1 MTRWMHPP
9 ELPDT
14 ERRRERERFDPVVE
28 GNRHGLSRDAA
39 LAIWATVLAG
49 ATDDAGRRDLERA
62 RRQFHEL
69 AAIVAARRG
78 RLGPDVGRTTRAAG
92 DADAPGHWGMDS
104 WDIRELGARGPGRD
118 TLVAADA
125 RRRDRISTSAETM
138 PASPATARPPA
149 DTRHRSRAAGDHE
162 VDAAVPSARM
172 PSSARRAPWPAALDL
187 RAWTPARRD
196 LRRPASGTGSQREAV
211 ELSLLHADRATQVR
225 EAARMY
231 RAGELAA
238 ALGRGEPGLV
248 DAVAAA
254 LQDGAIL
261 APHPVDELRGHVRGL
276 AAELTGAGVRL
287 GRAAARWL
295 EATPAAAMA
304 PRALAVADGWTGG
317 AARAWTERT
326 RSWTGGIARRAM
338 AFSERAAA
346 PAAEDALATL
356 SAAGGEPLPA
366 ALRARME
373 ALFGHRFAHVRIHT
387 DGAAAQAAG
396 TAGARAVTLGS
407 HIYFGGG
414 QFAPGS
420 EAGDRLLL
428 HELTHVVQHDQ
439 GRLSDPASG
448 RVELSSPSDPA
459 EQEARAM
466 ERRVAEVRSTAGEAA
481 APTTARAPEEQH
493 AQRGAAPAGH
503 ASAAAAA
510 PRASGATTVRLPD
523 EAAAPSGPASD
534 APRTGRRA
542 SPDVLGW
549 IGDRAHDAANWVG
562 DRVDDIENWAEDKI
576 MGLVA
581 KVAPGLATLIQEG
594 PGGLIKNAI
603 EPAVSSWVGSLTGGI
618 NIGQIAG
625 QLKGS
630 FTAAFA
636 VLQGARAGD
645 PKCCET
651 LVSGINAI
659 REIASA
665 FANNPVF
672 NAIKGVFDKVSDV
685 VGTIAKL
692 VAGPVFDV
700 LKTIVGGAWDAIKGV
715 ASTIQGWFNAVKNVA
730 SKAFDWV
737 AKKLGFSSA
746 TGEGGLLDW
755 LKQKAI
761 EIWDKIKATLQPV
774 IGPLKVVAGVLLMFT
789 GLPEIYAIIKY
800 GPQIVEAVQWLWTN
814 RNNPDAVKQNPKL
827 LGGSILPK
835 ILGVGQSFVDTVK
848 KGVAWLV
855 DKTTAFASGALN
867 LLGAITGVPLLSMAK
882 GFVQGMVDG
891 IKGVQD
897 WATGAFT
904 SAQTW
909 LEGLFHK
916 VADFIKPYAE
926 VLCSVATAIV
936 NPAGIPLILAGWAWR
951 WLPDCIKP
959 PLIDLLLDAVISFLG
974 HMPALPMLGP
984 LWPLLKAGVIGFLG
998 ALRARDPETKIK
1010 VSNKLAKIISGASP
1024 MFLLGFVKGLLKGV
1038 WDGIKMPFEAIWMVA
1053 KGIEKAGDFFTALG
1067 TEADGKAKPA
1077 APAAKPGAPNGH
1089 PPAPLPR
1096 AQALPGV
1103 PGVIQP
1109 GQASSVVGGIVAQLN
1124 AQKPPRPVGPAPA
1137 TAPGAQPAGQT
1148 NQYRE
1153 LGQEAHRMAGELAG
1167 PATTVKTGF
1176 WSAVQELFSSGKGMS
1191 LDDLIAKLGKVW
1203 SAAKSAVASLGGK
1216 IANMICDFLVKDEA
1230 EEEIGDTI
1238 GYMVG
1243 MIAFQA
1249 LLDYLSAGTWT
1260 GAMGVLSAIA
1270 KFLNWPM
1277 EFLGEAMKVLKQL
1290 GGFILDGLKS
1300 LGSMIAEAGA
1310 GALREVTGAFREIAT
1325 KLGEFAEEIMAKF
1338 RGEAGAVEKDAA
1350 STLEKD
1356 AANTVE
1362 KDAASTAEKDGAS
1375 LAEKEALKAEE
1386 LAEAIEISKGIAT
1399 AEDAGHVPGPV
1410 IALSLEALKARYTWI
1425 KAYEAVPNA
1434 AGFEIF
1440 LIASK
1445 FTIIQARARINKLP
1459 ADVQARF
1466 AAFDDATLIKLA
1478 ELDDA
1483 ALIKLAKLD
1492 DATLA
1497 KLATFDK
1504 SVLVK
1509 LGTLD
1514 EVTLAKLAKLD
1525 EPALAK
1531 LAGLN
1536 NPTLTKLAQFD
1547 DATLAKLV
1555 GFDRPSLAKLAKLDE
1570 PVLAKLFKLDE
1581 GALTKLT
1588 KLDDAALSR
1597 LAKLD
1602 DAMLAKILKLDD
1614 TALAKVATLDDAALA
1629 KLDDAA
1635 LADLGKAHVHT
1646 GGVEAN
1652 PQSPYAGKWDGSG
1665 VHDWEELQA
1674 ICKRDGYTIKS
1685 VIEDPAT
1692 GVRRVEIERTG
1703 LDAKGN
1709 PVTGT
1714 IKKTIYPK
1722 GLTPEEIDAAGSK
1735 AFDAALKNEPGSKLD
1750 PFDPAKLKKD
1760 GSPADGFFEATVQA
1774 GSPPRNVKIQGWYT
1788 ETADGTKVVTSHA
1801 PAYDKSW
1808 PAVDPKDY

>member
-1 MTRWMHPP
+1 MTRWIHPP
-9 ELPDT
+9 VLPDT
-14 ERRRERERFDPVVE
+14 ERRRETERFDPIVE
-28 GNRHGLSRDAA
+28 GNRHQLSRDAA
-39 LAIWATVLAG
+39 LAIWATVVAA

-78 RLGPDVGRTTRAAG
+78 RLGPDVGRTTRVTG
-92 DADAPGHWGMDS
+92 DADAAAPRGWDANGWG
-104 WDIRELGARGPGRD
+104 IRELHARGPGRD

-125 RRRDRISTSAETM
+125 RRRNRM
-138 PASPATARPPA
+138 A
-149 DTRHRSRAAGDHE
+149 DSDA
-162 VDAAVPSARM
+162 DAAAPISAAAPRSHT
-172 PSSARRAPWPAALDL
+172 PSSQRPMPWPAMLDL
-187 RAWTPARRD
+187 RAWTPARREPG
-196 LRRPASGTGSQREAV
+196 RPASGTVRPRAATV
-211 ELSLLHADRATQVR
+211 SLLHADRATQVR
-225 EAARMY
+225 EAARLH

-238 ALGRGEPGLV
+238 ALRRGDPGITE
-248 DAVAAA
+248 AVAAA
-254 LQDGAIL
+254 LQAGAIL
-261 APHPVDELRGHVRGL
+261 APHPVDELRDHVRGL
-276 AAELTGAGVRL
+276 AAELTGVGVRL
-287 GRAAARWL
+287 GRAATRWL
-295 EATPAAAMA
+295 ETTPAAAMA

-326 RSWTGGIARRAM
+326 RSWTGGLARRAM
-338 AFSERAAA
+338 AFSERAAG
-346 PAAEDALATL
+346 PAAEDELAKL

-387 DGAAAQAAG
+387 QGAAAQAAVA
-396 TAGARAVTLGS
+396 AGARAVTLGS
-407 HIYFGGG
+407 HIYFGSG

-439 GRLSDPASG
+439 GRLSEPSSG
-448 RVELSSPSDPA
+448 RVELSRPSDPA

-466 ERRVAEVRSTAGEAA
+466 ESRAAEVRSASGAITGAHAQPVSSGTPAEARQPSITAG
-481 APTTARAPEEQH
+481 APDVRQPD
-493 AQRGAAPAGH
+493 AAPA
-503 ASAAAAA
+503 
-510 PRASGATTVRLPD
+510 R
-523 EAAAPSGPASD
+523 SGPPSD

-581 KVAPGLATLIQEG
+581 KVAPGVATLIQEG

-603 EPAVSSWVGSLTGGI
+603 EPAVSGWVGSLTGGI

-630 FTAAFA
+630 FTSAFA

-651 LVSGINAI
+651 LVSGINAV

-700 LKTIVGGAWDAIKGV
+700 LKTIVGGAWDAIKSV

-730 SKAFDWV
+730 AKAFDWV
-737 AKKLGFSSA
+737 AKKLGFASG

-755 LKQKAI
+755 LQKKAV
-761 EIWDKIKATLQPV
+761 EIWENIKKTLQPV

-848 KGVAWLV
+848 KGVSWLV
-855 DKTTAFASGALN
+855 DKTTAFATGALN
-867 LLGAITGVPLLSMAK
+867 LLGAITGIPLLSMAK
-882 GFVQGMVDG
+882 GFVQTLVDG
-891 IKGVQD
+891 IQGVQA

-909 LEGLFHK
+909 LEGTFHK
-916 VADFIKPYAE
+916 VVDFIKPYAE
-926 VLCSVATAIV
+926 VLCSVATAVV
-936 NPAGIPLILAGWAWR
+936 NPAGIPMILAGWAWR

-959 PLIDLLLDAVISFLG
+959 PLIDLLLDAVIGFLQ
-974 HMPALPMLGP
+974 HMPSLPMLGP
-984 LWPLLKAGVIGFLG
+984 LWPLLKSGVVGFLQ

-1024 MFLLGFVKGLLKGV
+1024 MFLLGFVKGLLRGV

-1053 KGIEKAGDFFTALG
+1053 KGIEKAGDFFSALG
-1067 TEADGKAKPA
+1067 TEADTKTKPA
-1077 APAAKPGAPNGH
+1077 AAAHGPAAPNGQV
-1089 PPAPLPR
+1089 PAPLPR

-1103 PGVIQP
+1103 PGVIRP
-1109 GQASSVVGGIVAQLN
+1109 ADASSVVSGIVGQLN
-1124 AQKPPRPVGPAPA
+1124 AQKPPRPATPAPTA
-1137 TAPGAQPAGQT
+1137 APGAQPAGPT

-1203 SAAKSAVASLGGK
+1203 SAAKGAVASLGGK

-1230 EEEIGDTI
+1230 EEQIGDTI
-1238 GYMVG
+1238 GYLVG

-1325 KLGEFAEEIMAKF
+1325 KLGEFADEIMAKF

-1350 STLEKD
+1350 STVEKD
-1356 AANTVE
+1356 AASTVE
-1362 KDAASTAEKDGAS
+1362 KDAASTAEKDGTS

-1386 LAEAIEISKGIAT
+1386 LAEAIEISKGIAM
-1399 AEDAGHVPGPV
+1399 AEDAGQVPGPL

-1434 AGFEIF
+1434 AGSEIF

-1483 ALIKLAKLD
+1483 ALTKLAKLD

-1531 LAGLN
+1531 LAGLS

-1547 DATLAKLV
+1547 DANLAKLI
-1555 GFDRPSLAKLAKLDE
+1555 GFDRPTLAKLAKLDE
-1570 PVLAKLFKLDE
+1570 PVLAKLFKLDD
-1581 GALTKLT
+1581 GALAKLT

-1602 DAMLAKILKLDD
+1602 DAMLAKVLKLDD

-1635 LADLGKAHVHT
+1635 LADLGKEHVHT
-1646 GGVEAN
+1646 GGVETN

-1674 ICKRDGYTIKS
+1674 ICKRDGYTIKN

-1735 AFDAALKNEPGSKLD
+1735 AFDAALKNEPGTKLD
-1750 PFDPAKLKKD
+1750 PFDPTKLKKD
-1760 GSPADGFFEATVQA
+1760 GSPADGFFEATVQV

-1788 ETADGTKVVTSHA
+1788 QTADGTKVVTSHA
-1801 PAYDKSW
+1801 PAFDKSW